1 MEARLNMAEIEI
13 SVFERRCLSR
23 PVGDLAT
30 LEHRVQALETE
41 RTAAHCTIH
50 WQFTSQ
56 DARSK
61 LADLYPVIQTKVD

>member
-1 MEARLNMAEIEI
+1 MVHHETPWLTSYVE
-13 SVFERRCLSR
+13 
-23 PVGDLAT
+23 T

-50 WQFTSQ
+50 WQFTSR
-56 DARSK
+56 DARTK